1 MTVAV
6 QGDMESTPEKTYY
19 EHTYEF
25 HMDQNGRLVGLVE
38 YSFADQ
44 YINQLGTEGRFY
56 MKGWSHVIF
65 KKTKVG
71 VVKERIEKAAE
82 EVRAALTVE

>member
-1 MTVAV
+1 MTVVV

-19 EHTYEF
+19 EHTHEF
-25 HMDQNGRLVGLVE
+25 HLDKNGRLVGIVE
-38 YSFADQ
+38 RSFTDQ

-56 MKGWSHVIF
+56 TKSRSHVIF
-65 KKTKVG
+65 KETKVG

-82 EVRAALTVE
+82 EVRSALTVG